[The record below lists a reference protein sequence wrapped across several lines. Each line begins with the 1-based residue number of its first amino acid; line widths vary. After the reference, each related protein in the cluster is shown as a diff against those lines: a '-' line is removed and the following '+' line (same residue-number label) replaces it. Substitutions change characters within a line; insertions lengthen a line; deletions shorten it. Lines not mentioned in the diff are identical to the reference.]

1 MGDGAAG
8 RLAFAAVFRRA
19 TRLHV
24 AMAVLFCV
32 IGFVGVTQMRTEWLI
47 RHTLRIPSTQL
58 EELAFVLREQERDR
72 SRLEAQ
78 IADLR
83 TRLAEYERV
92 AAEGR
97 TAAARMNRQLQDLR
111 ALAGLTAL
119 EGPGIVVTLDDST
132 RPPRPGEDP
141 NKTILH
147 YSDLAAVV
155 AELWA
160 AGAEAVAIN
169 GERVTSTS
177 GITCVGT
184 TILCNI
190 KRMAPPY
197 AITAIGD
204 AARLQGYLRRP
215 GGVLD
220 QLASFDFPIR
230 LATYTR
236 VRVPPY
242 RGTFQF
248 GYAGVS
254 ERE

>member
-1 MGDGAAG
+1 MGEGGPGRPVFAG
-8 RLAFAAVFRRA
+8 VFRRA

-24 AMAVLFCV
+24 AVAGLCCV
-32 IGFVGVTQMRTEWLI
+32 VGFVAVTQIRTEWLI
-47 RHTLRIPSTQL
+47 KHTLRIPSTQL

-83 TRLAEYERV
+83 TRVAEYERL

-119 EGPGIVVTLDDST
+119 EGPGVLVTLDDST
-132 RPPRPGEDP
+132 RTPRPGEDP

-147 YSDLAAVV
+147 YTDLAAVV

-160 AGAEAVAIN
+160 AGAEAVALN
-169 GERVTSTS
+169 GERVASAT
-177 GITCVGT
+177 GISCVGT
-184 TILCNI
+184 TVLCNI

-197 AITAIGD
+197 VIAAIGD
-204 AARLQGYLRRP
+204 PAQLQRYLRRP
-215 GGVLD
+215 GGALD

-230 LATYTR
+230 LATDTR

-242 RGTFQF
+242 RGTFRF
-248 GYAGVS
+248 EYAGVS